1 MIVVDDTVCHQRQF
15 TLRSRWYIFQYNY
28 ATEMPYSASTSP
40 GMEITGIASQ
50 FAMQSRPICDASS
63 QMHRTNCDA

>member
-1 MIVVDDTVCHQRQF
+1 MLAEALMLAEAYLPD
-15 TLRSRWYIFQYNY
+15 
-28 ATEMPYSASTSP
+28 A